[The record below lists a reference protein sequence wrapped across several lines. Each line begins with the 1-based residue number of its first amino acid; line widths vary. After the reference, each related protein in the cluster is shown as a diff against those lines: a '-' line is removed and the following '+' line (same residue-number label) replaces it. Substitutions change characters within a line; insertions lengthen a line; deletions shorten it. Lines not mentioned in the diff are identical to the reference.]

1 MTGASLEVSLYES
14 PFDDMNTNENLSES
28 FNENLRMLGI
38 TDINPPE
45 NIGSLDMGNVSY
57 IVPAIHPLLGIG
69 NPDLDLHTKEMAKA
83 TITEPAH
90 NSLIIGAMALACTG
104 YDVIT
109 SSDLL
114 SKIKKEFA
122 QSKINI

>member
-1 MTGASLEVSLYES
+1 MRIYL
-14 PFDDMNTNENLSES
+14 NQ

-57 IVPAIHPLLGIG
+57 IVPSIHPLLGIG
-69 NPDLDLHTKEMAKA
+69 NPDLSLHTQEMAKA
-83 TITEPAH
+83 TITEKAH
-90 NSLIIGAMALACTG
+90 KSLITGSMALACTG

-109 SSDLL
+109 NSELL

-122 QSKINI
+122 ESKIKIS